1 MSFKKTVFIFCDVQ
15 IYVTIWTVRE
25 NFWFNEGLSIT
36 LFTVSLFISK
46 DRKMIA
52 RSLLTFL
59 GSLFYYWRGAKLFKT
74 QNLKE
79 NRFSEFQNAKNF
91 CAFQWD
97 TFGIGF
103 SLTLEKD
110 ESIDQWNI
118 NHVEKEG
125 FAPTKAFAKEIVFGK
140 VLVTAIN
147 AVHIPII
154 TVYARGL
161 LDGTGWPFWIS
172 SFHFS
177 LYFSWFIS

>member
-1 MSFKKTVFIFCDVQ
+1 MAIS
-15 IYVTIWTVRE
+15 
-25 NFWFNEGLSIT
+25 

-110 ESIDQWNI
+110 ESIDQ
-118 NHVEKEG
+118 
-125 FAPTKAFAKEIVFGK
+125 
-140 VLVTAIN
+140 
-147 AVHIPII
+147 
-154 TVYARGL
+154 
-161 LDGTGWPFWIS
+161 
-172 SFHFS
+172 
-177 LYFSWFIS
+177 